1 MLAAISAPIATPI
14 KTLTT
19 NNIHTSVTT
28 ADTSARPTN
37 ATRFSM
43 NTRRRPILSA
53 RSPKNNAPIADP
65 KNAAACNQAISPLLS
80 LKWDL
85 SAKKSPLITIR
96 SYASTNSPR
105 PMATNARRRGR
116 VIRTSS
122 SNAPN
127 HDPAAS
133 PNADSRS
140 ISRPA

>member
-14 KTLTT
+14 NTRIT

-28 ADTSARPTN
+28 ADSSASPTN
-37 ATRFSM
+37 ATRFNK
-43 NTRRRPILSA
+43 NTRRRPIRSA
-53 RSPKNNAPIADP
+53 RSPKNNAPTADP
-65 KNAAACNQAISPLLS
+65 KNAAAVNHATSPLLS
-80 LKWDL
+80 RKCDS
-85 SAKKSPLITIR
+85 SAKNSPLITIK

-105 PMATNARRRGR
+105 PIATSARRRGR

-140 ISRPA
+140 TSTRA